1 MIQQQ
6 QAPKMHVYYQMSTN
20 NRSFLNMH
28 YYLKSI
34 GINNN
39 KFMLTLL
46 DPDLDGIDPFDKNLP
61 AVYKQKILRECMY
74 NYWYF
79 LREVVRIPDQGSTSG
94 GARYRLDRGNLALNF
109 CMMLNL
115 NIFLELPRQQGK
127 TISALCRYLWV
138 FNFGTT
144 NSEMVFL
151 NKKME
156 DSKLNL
162 ARMKEI
168 RKALPS
174 YLQMTEMVTPDG
186 KIIKKPN
193 TVETLEHVSNGNK
206 IKTVPSARSKAA
218 AASLLR
224 GRTIPLIYADE
235 WAFVPYNDII
245 YVNTIPAWKTAA
257 MNAKRNNAPYGITI
271 TTTPGFLQDEAGQ
284 YAYNM
289 KESATPFTELWYN
302 MNYYELMN
310 YIGANKNS
318 SFVYIKYTYQQL
330 GRSEQW
336 FSEICKDMQNAWSD
350 IRREVLLEWAN
361 GVENSPFTHE
371 DLEVVQELVKT
382 PVKQV
387 VLMNKYIMNIYEPQ
401 IDLNRYPPIIGV
413 DVSGGYN
420 RDSSAIS
427 VIDSRTTK
435 LFADMNCNY
444 ISTFD
449 LAQCIYELVTNYM
462 PNAVVNIERNG
473 GYGAS
478 VLSKLVNSKIKRN
491 LYFEIKDK
499 VIEERQQDS
508 HIYKRKKL
516 MKVYGLDSSKK
527 IRELLMELLRE
538 RMEYH
543 KDKFVSPIIFE
554 ELKGLEVK
562 KNGKIDHSV
571 NTHDDQIF
579 SLLMALYVWYYGK
592 NLTENF
598 GIKKGTIK
606 TDESLDEEIRDW
618 NTATEFMGEHIEEFY
633 EEDSNS
639 PKVQANRF
647 IKESKQ
653 AMGKTFAE
661 FQREQALHDQ
671 QMMKQ
676 YLSTRIGREAFA
688 RTYHLDLNDLN
699 EQYDH
704 GMVEIPQD
712 VFAGFYRD
720 SDNSNYNSYN

>member
-6 QAPKMHVYYQMSTN
+6 ASRRMHVYFQMSTN
-20 NRSFLNMH
+20 NKSFLNMH

-34 GINNN
+34 GIKNN

-46 DPDLDGIDPFDKNLP
+46 DPDLDGIDPHDRSLP
-61 AVYKQKILRECMY
+61 PIYKQKILRECMY

-151 NKKME
+151 NKKMD

-168 RKALPS
+168 RSALPS
-174 YLQMTEMVTPDG
+174 YLQMTQIVTSDG
-186 KIIKKPN
+186 KVIKKPN

-224 GRTIPLIYADE
+224 GRTIPIIYADE
-235 WAFVPYNDII
+235 WAFTPYNEII

-257 MNAKRNNAPYGITI
+257 MNAKRNGAPYGIVI
-271 TTTPGFLQDEAGQ
+271 TTTPGYLQEDAGK
-284 YAYNM
+284 YAYDM
-289 KESATPFTELWYN
+289 KESATLFTESMYD
-302 MNYYELMN
+302 MNYNELMTYLN
-310 YIGANKNS
+310 ANSKS
-318 SFVYIKYTYQQL
+318 SFIYIKYTYQQL

-336 FSEICKDMQNAWSD
+336 FSEICRDMQNKWVD
-350 IRREVLLEWAN
+350 IRREVLLEWAT
-361 GVENSPFTHE
+361 GVENSPFTQE
-371 DLEVVQELVKT
+371 ELELVEQLTKV
-382 PVKQV
+382 PKKQIL
-387 VLMNKYIMNIYEPQ
+387 LMNKYVMNIYHEVD
-401 IDLNRYPPIIGV
+401 INRYPPIIGV
-413 DVSGGYN
+413 DVSSGYR
-420 RDSSAIS
+420 RDSSAITC
-427 VIDSRTTK
+427 IDSKTTK
-435 LFADMNCNY
+435 VFADLNCNY

-462 PNAVVNIERNG
+462 PNAVVNVERNG
-473 GYGAS
+473 GFGAS

-499 VIEERQQDS
+499 VIEERQEVD
-508 HIYKRKKL
+508 HIYKTKKK
-516 MKVYGLDSSKK
+516 MKVYGLDSTKK
-527 IRELLMELLRE
+527 TRELLIELLGE
-538 RMEYH
+538 RMQYH
-543 KDKFVSPIIFE
+543 KDKFVSPYILA

-562 KNGKIDHSV
+562 KSGKIDHSI

-579 SLLMALYVWYYGK
+579 SMLMALYVWYYGK
-592 NLTENF
+592 NLTETF
-598 GIKKGTIK
+598 GIRKNTIK
-606 TDESLDEEIRDW
+606 TDEELDEEIKDW
-618 NTATEFMGEHIEEFY
+618 TVASESIGEYIEDFY
-633 EEDSNS
+633 IDDEESVSTQTN
-639 PKVQANRF
+639 KF

-653 AMGKTFAE
+653 AMGMTYAE
-661 FQREQALHDQ
+661 FEAMRVSQEQEIL
-671 QMMKQ
+671 KR
-676 YLSTRIGREAFA
+676 YLSTKVGREAYA
-688 RTYHLDLNDLN
+688 RTNHLDLNDLN
-699 EQYDH
+699 EQYSA
-704 GMVEIPQD
+704 GMFEIPPD
-712 VFAGFYRD
+712 VFKSFYE
-720 SDNSNYNSYN
+720 

>member
-1 MIQQQ
+1 MIHQQ

-20 NRSFLNMH
+20 NKSFLNMH

-34 GINNN
+34 GIKNNR
-39 KFMLTLL
+39 FMLTLL
-46 DPDLDGIDPFDKNLP
+46 DPDLDGIDPHDKTLSP
-61 AVYKQKILRECMY
+61 IYKQKILRECMY

-94 GARYRLDRGNLALNF
+94 GARYKLDRGNLALNF

-115 NIFLELPRQQGK
+115 NIFLELSRQIGK
-127 TISALCRYLWV
+127 TISALCRYLWI

-151 NKKME
+151 NKKMD

-168 RKALPS
+168 RSALPS

-186 KIIKKPN
+186 KVIKKPN

-224 GRTIPLIYADE
+224 GRTIPIIYADE
-235 WAFVPYNDII
+235 WAFTPYNDII

-271 TTTPGFLQDEAGQ
+271 TTTPGFLQDEAGK
-284 YAYNM
+284 YAYDM
-289 KESATPFTELWYN
+289 KEAATPFSELWYDL
-302 MNYYELMN
+302 NYYELMN
-310 YIGANKNS
+310 YIDANKNS
-318 SFVYIKYTYQQL
+318 SFVYIKFTYQQI
-330 GRSEQW
+330 GRSEKW
-336 FSEICKDMQNAWSD
+336 FAEICKDMQNDWAS
-350 IRREVLLEWAN
+350 IRREILLEWAN
-361 GVENSPFTHE
+361 GVENSPFTQE
-371 DLEVVQELVKT
+371 DLEVVQELTKT
-382 PVKQV
+382 PIKQV
-387 VLMNKYIMNIYEPQ
+387 MFMNKYIMNIYDQ
-401 IDLNRYPPIIGV
+401 IDINRYPPIIGV

-427 VIDSRTTK
+427 VIDSKTTK
-435 LFADMNCNY
+435 LFADLNCNY

-462 PNAVVNIERNG
+462 PNAVVNVERNG

-478 VLSKLVNSKIKRN
+478 VLSKLVNSSIKRN

-499 VIEERQQDS
+499 VIEERQQND
-508 HIYKRKKL
+508 HIYKAKKR

-527 IRELLMELLRE
+527 IRELLMEILRE

-543 KDKFVSPIIFE
+543 KDKFVSPIILE

-571 NTHDDQIF
+571 NTHDDSIF

-598 GIKKGTIK
+598 GIRKGVIK
-606 TDESLDEEIRDW
+606 TDESLDEEIKDW
-618 NTATEFMGEHIEEFY
+618 TTATEFVGDIIEDFYVDEDKSVKGEV
-633 EEDSNS
+633 N
-639 PKVQANRF
+639 KF

-653 AMGKTFAE
+653 AIGKTYAE
-661 FQREQALHDQ
+661 FENERA
-671 QMMKQ
+671 MKEKEILDR
-676 YLSTRIGREAFA
+676 YLSTRVGREAYA
-688 RTYHLDLNDLN
+688 RTYNMDLKDLEERYGN
-699 EQYDH
+699 GTVYN
-704 GMVEIPQD
+704 IPPS
-712 VFAGFYRD
+712 VFASFYD
-720 SDNSNYNSYN
+720 TEEVDNLRG

>member
-6 QAPKMHVYYQMSTN
+6 QAPRMHVYYQMSTN
-20 NRSFLNMH
+20 NKSFLNMH

-34 GINNN
+34 GIKNN

-46 DPDLDGIDPFDKNLP
+46 DPDLDGIDPFDRNLP
-61 AVYKQKILRECMY
+61 PVYKQKILREVMY

-94 GARYRLDRGNLALNF
+94 GARYKLDRGNLALNF

-115 NIFLELPRQQGK
+115 NIFLELPRQIGK
-127 TISALCRYLWV
+127 TISSLCRYLWV

-151 NKKME
+151 NKKMD

-168 RKALPS
+168 RDALPS
-174 YLQMTEMVTPDG
+174 YLQMKEMILPDG
-186 KIIKKPN
+186 KVVKKPN

-224 GRTIPLIYADE
+224 GRTIPIIYADE
-235 WAFVPYNDII
+235 WAFTPYNDII

-257 MNAKRNNAPYGITI
+257 MNAKKNNAPYGITI
-271 TTTPGFLQDEAGQ
+271 TTTPGFLAEDAGK
-284 YAYNM
+284 YAYDM
-289 KESATPFTELWYN
+289 KESATPFTELWYDMTYN
-302 MNYYELMN
+302 ELMN
-310 YIGANKNS
+310 YINANTRS
-318 SFVYIKYTYQQL
+318 SFIYIKYTYQQL
-330 GRSEQW
+330 GRSEHW
-336 FSEICKDMQNAWSD
+336 FAEICKDMQNDWPS
-350 IRREVLLEWAN
+350 IRREILLEWAN
-361 GVENSPFTHE
+361 GVENSPFTQE
-371 DLEVVQELVKT
+371 DLEVVQELTKT
-382 PVKQV
+382 PIKQV
-387 VLMNKYIMNIYEPQ
+387 MLMNKYIMNIYQ
-401 IDLNRYPPIIGV
+401 QVDLNRYPPIIGV

-427 VIDSRTTK
+427 VIDSHTTK

-462 PNAVVNIERNG
+462 PNAVVNVERNG

-499 VIEERQQDS
+499 VIEERQQDN
-508 HIYKRKKL
+508 HIYKAKKR

-527 IRELLMELLRE
+527 IRELLMEILRE

-543 KDKFVSPIIFE
+543 KDKFVSPIILE

-606 TDESLDEEIRDW
+606 TDESLDEEVKDW
-618 NTATEFMGEHIEEFY
+618 NTATEFMGDVIEDFY
-633 EEDSNS
+633 LEDDNS
-639 PKVQANRF
+639 PKLQANKFLR
-647 IKESKQ
+647 ESKQ
-653 AMGKTFAE
+653 AIGKTYSE
-661 FQREQALHDQ
+661 FEKERALKEMQ
-671 QMMKQ
+671 ILKQ
-676 YLSTRIGREAFA
+676 YLNTRVGREAYA
-688 RTYHLDLNDLN
+688 RTYHLDIDELNDK
-699 EQYDH
+699 YDS
-704 GMVEIPQD
+704 GLFEIPPD
-712 VFAGFYRD
+712 IFASFYD
-720 SDNSNYNSYN
+720 TDINTTQNNMYS

>member
-1 MIQQQ
+1 MPNEI
-6 QAPKMHVYYQMSTN
+6 
-20 NRSFLNMH
+20 
-28 YYLKSI
+28 
-34 GINNN
+34 
-39 KFMLTLL
+39 
-46 DPDLDGIDPFDKNLP
+46 
-61 AVYKQKILRECMY
+61 
-74 NYWYF
+74 
-79 LREVVRIPDQGSTSG
+79 
-94 GARYRLDRGNLALNF
+94 
-109 CMMLNL
+109 
-115 NIFLELPRQQGK
+115 GK

-168 RKALPS
+168 RDALPS
-174 YLQMTEMVTPDG
+174 YLQMKEMITPDG
-186 KIIKKPN
+186 KVLRKPN
-193 TVETLEHVSNGNK
+193 TVERLEHVSNGNK

-224 GRTIPLIYADE
+224 GRTIPIIYADE
-235 WAFVPYNDII
+235 WAFTPYNDII
-245 YVNTIPAWKTAA
+245 YTNTIPAWKTAA
-257 MNAKRNNAPYGITI
+257 MNAKKNNAPYGITI
-271 TTTPGFLQDEAGQ
+271 TTTPGFLQDEAGK
-284 YAYNM
+284 YAYDM
-289 KESATPFTELWYN
+289 KEAATPFTELWYD

-310 YIGANKNS
+310 YINANNKS
-318 SFVYIKYTYQQL
+318 SFIYIKYTYQQL

-336 FSEICKDMQNAWSD
+336 FAEICRDMQNAWPD
-350 IRREVLLEWAN
+350 IRREILLEWAN
-361 GVENSPFTHE
+361 GTENSPFTQE
-371 DLEVVQELVKT
+371 DLEVVQELTKT
-382 PVKQV
+382 PIKQV
-387 VLMNKYIMNIYEPQ
+387 MFMNKYIMNIYEQ
-401 IDLNRYPPIIGV
+401 VDLNRYPPIIGV

-427 VIDSRTTK
+427 VIDSHTTK
-435 LFADMNCNY
+435 LFADLNCNY

-462 PNAVVNIERNG
+462 PNAVVNVERNG

-478 VLSKLVNSKIKRN
+478 VLSKLVNSRIKRN

-499 VIEERQQDS
+499 VIEERQQAD
-508 HIYKRKKL
+508 HVYKTKKR

-527 IRELLMELLRE
+527 IRELLMEILRE

-543 KDKFVSPIIFE
+543 KDKFVSPIILE

-562 KNGKIDHSV
+562 KNGKIDHSI

-618 NTATEFMGEHIEEFY
+618 TTATEFVGDVIEDFY
-633 EEDSNS
+633 VEDDNS
-639 PKVQANRF
+639 PKVQANKF
-647 IKESKQ
+647 IRESKQ
-653 AMGKTFAE
+653 AMGKTYAE
-661 FQREQALHDQ
+661 FEREQALHEQ
-671 QMMKQ
+671 QMLKQ
-676 YLSTRIGREAFA
+676 FLSTRLGREAYA
-688 RTYHLDLNDLN
+688 RTYNLDLNDLN
-699 EQYDH
+699 EQYEI
-704 GMVEIPQD
+704 GMFQVPPD
-712 VFAGFYRD
+712 VFTSFYEID
-720 SDNSNYNSYN
+720 SQPQQNNPYA

>member
-1 MIQQQ
+1 MIQQ

-20 NRSFLNMH
+20 NKSFLNMH

-34 GINNN
+34 GIKNN

-46 DPDLDGIDPFDKNLP
+46 DPDLDGIDPFDRTLP
-61 AVYKQKILRECMY
+61 PVYKQKILRECMY

-79 LREVVRIPDQGSTSG
+79 LREVIRIPDQGSTSG

-115 NIFLELPRQQGK
+115 NIFLELPRQIGK
-127 TISALCRYLWV
+127 TISALCRYLWI

-168 RKALPS
+168 RDTLPS
-174 YLQMTEMVTPDG
+174 YLQMKEMITPDG
-186 KIIKKPN
+186 KLIKKPN
-193 TVETLEHVSNGNK
+193 TVERLEHVSNGNK

-224 GRTIPLIYADE
+224 GRTIPIIYADE
-235 WAFVPYNDII
+235 WAFTPYNDII

-257 MNAKRNNAPYGITI
+257 MNAKKNKAPYGITI
-271 TTTPGFLQDEAGQ
+271 TTTPGFLSDDAGK
-284 YAYNM
+284 YAYDM
-289 KESATPFTELWYN
+289 KESATKFTELWYDL
-302 MNYYELMN
+302 NYYELMN
-310 YIGANKNS
+310 YINANTKS
-318 SFVYIKYTYQQL
+318 SFVYIKYTYQQI
-330 GRSEQW
+330 GRSEHW
-336 FSEICKDMQNAWSD
+336 FSEICKDMQNDWAS
-350 IRREVLLEWAN
+350 IRREILLEWAS
-361 GVENSPFTHE
+361 GVENSPFTQE
-371 DLEVVQELVKT
+371 DLEVVQELTKS
-382 PVKQV
+382 PIKQV
-387 VLMNKYIMNIYEPQ
+387 MLLNKYIMNIYDTV
-401 IDLNRYPPIIGV
+401 DLNRYPPIIGV

-427 VIDSRTTK
+427 VIDSHTTK
-435 LFADMNCNY
+435 LFADLNCNY

-462 PNAVVNIERNG
+462 PNAVVNVERNG

-499 VIEERQQDS
+499 VIEERQQAD
-508 HIYKRKKL
+508 HVYKAKKR
-516 MKVYGLDSSKK
+516 MKVYGLDSTKK
-527 IRELLMELLRE
+527 IRELLMEILRE

-543 KDKFVSPIIFE
+543 KDKFVSPIILA

-562 KNGKIDHSV
+562 KNGKIDHSA

-592 NLTENF
+592 NLTENY
-598 GIKKGTIK
+598 GIKKGTIQ
-606 TDESLDEEIRDW
+606 TDESLDEVIRDW
-618 NTATEFMGEHIEEFY
+618 DTATEFVGDYIEDFYIEDDKSVKGEV
-633 EEDSNS
+633 N
-639 PKVQANRF
+639 KF
-647 IKESKQ
+647 IRESKKS
-653 AMGKTFAE
+653 MGKTYSE
-661 FQREQALHDQ
+661 FLNEQAESNREALN
-671 QMMKQ
+671 K
-676 YLSTRIGREAFA
+676 YLSTKVGRQAYA
-688 RTYHLDLNDLN
+688 STYNLDLKDLE
-699 EQYDH
+699 EQY
-704 GMVEIPQD
+704 GTGVLYNIPLE
-712 VFAGFYRD
+712 VFKSFYD
-720 SDNSNYNSYN
+720 TNVS

>member
-6 QAPKMHVYYQMSTN
+6 QAPKMKVYYQMSTN
-20 NRSFLNMH
+20 NKSFLNMH

-34 GINNN
+34 GIKNNR
-39 KFMLTLL
+39 FMLTLL
-46 DPDLDGIDPFDKNLP
+46 DPDLDGIDPFDRTLP
-61 AVYKQKILRECMY
+61 PIYKQKILREVMY

-151 NKKME
+151 NKKMD

-168 RKALPS
+168 RAALPS
-174 YLQMTEMVTPDG
+174 YLQMIQLVTPDG
-186 KIIKKPN
+186 KIVRKPN

-224 GRTIPLIYADE
+224 GRTIPIIYADE
-235 WAFVPYNDII
+235 WAFTPYNDII

-257 MNAKRNNAPYGITI
+257 MNARKNNAPYGITI
-271 TTTPGFLQDEAGQ
+271 TTTPGFLQDEAGK
-284 YAYNM
+284 YAWDM
-289 KESATPFTELWYN
+289 KEAATPFTELWYD

-310 YIGANKNS
+310 YINANTRS
-318 SFVYIKYTYQQL
+318 SFIYIRYTYQQL

-336 FSEICKDMQNAWSD
+336 FSEICRDMQNKWPD

-361 GVENSPFTHE
+361 GVENSPFTQE
-371 DLEVVQELVKT
+371 DLEVVEQLTKT
-382 PVKQV
+382 PIKQIL
-387 VLMNKYIMNIYEPQ
+387 LMNKYTMNIYQQ

-427 VIDSRTTK
+427 CVDSHTTK
-435 LFADMNCNY
+435 LFADLNCNY

-462 PNAVVNIERNG
+462 PNAVVNVERNG

-478 VLSKLVNSKIKRN
+478 VLAKLVNSKIKRN

-499 VIEERQQDS
+499 VIEERQETD
-508 HIYKRKKL
+508 HIYKAKKR

-543 KDKFVSPIIFE
+543 KDKFVSPYILA

-579 SLLMALYVWYYGK
+579 SYLMALYVWYYGK

-598 GIKKGTIK
+598 GIKKSVIK
-606 TDESLDEEIRDW
+606 TDESLDEEIKDW
-618 NTATEFMGEHIEEFY
+618 TTATEFVGDVIEDFY
-633 EEDSNS
+633 EKDEDSAKYQSN
-639 PKVQANRF
+639 KF
-647 IKESKQ
+647 IRESKQ
-653 AMGKTFAE
+653 AMGKTYSQF
-661 FQREQALHDQ
+661 EQERLAKENQIL
-671 QMMKQ
+671 KQ
-676 YLSTRIGREAFA
+676 YLATRVGREAYA
-688 RTYHLDLNDLN
+688 RTYNLDLKDLE
-699 EQYDH
+699 EQY
-704 GMVEIPQD
+704 GGPGTMVDIPPEI
-712 VFAGFYRD
+712 FSNFYKDENIR
-720 SDNSNYNSYN
+720 

>member
-6 QAPKMHVYYQMSTN
+6 TRPKMSVYYQMSTN
-20 NRSFLNMH
+20 NKSFLNMH

-34 GINNN
+34 GIKNN

-46 DPDLDGIDPFDKNLP
+46 DPDLDGIDPFDRSLP
-61 AVYKQKILRECMY
+61 PIYKQKILREVMY

-79 LREVVRIPDQGSTSG
+79 LREVIRIPDQGSTSG

-151 NKKME
+151 NKKMD

-162 ARMKEI
+162 SRMKEI
-168 RKALPS
+168 RSALPP
-174 YLQMTEMVTPDG
+174 YLQMIQSVSPDG

-224 GRTIPLIYADE
+224 GRTIPIIYADE
-235 WAFVPYNDII
+235 WAFTPYNDII

-257 MNAKRNNAPYGITI
+257 MNAKKNNAPFGITI
-271 TTTPGFLQDEAGQ
+271 TTTPGFLQDEAGK
-284 YAYNM
+284 YAWDM

-302 MNYYELMN
+302 MNYNELMS
-310 YIGANKNS
+310 YINANTKS

-330 GRSEQW
+330 GRSEKW
-336 FSEICKDMQNAWSD
+336 FSEICKDMQNKWVD

-371 DLEVVQELVKT
+371 DLEVVEQLTKT
-382 PVKQV
+382 PIKQIL
-387 VLMNKYIMNIYEPQ
+387 LMNKYTMNIYQQ

-427 VIDSRTTK
+427 CIDSNTTK
-435 LFADMNCNY
+435 LFADLNCNY

-462 PNAVVNIERNG
+462 PNAVVNVERNG

-478 VLSKLVNSKIKRN
+478 VVQKLMNSKIKRN

-499 VIEERQQDS
+499 VLEERQQND
-508 HIYKRKKL
+508 HIYKTKKKV
-516 MKVYGLDSSKK
+516 KVYGLDSSKN

-543 KDKFVSPIIFE
+543 KDKFISPHILA

-562 KNGKIDHSV
+562 KSGKIDHSI

-592 NLTENF
+592 NIRENF
-598 GIKKGTIK
+598 GIRKAVIK

-618 NTATEFMGEHIEEFY
+618 TTATEDIGEVIEDFY
-633 EEDSNS
+633 IKEEDSAKSDVN
-639 PKVQANRF
+639 KFLQ
-647 IKESKQ
+647 ESKK
-653 AMGKTFAE
+653 ALGKTYNE
-661 FQREQALHDQ
+661 FEKERLAKENAIL
-671 QMMKQ
+671 KQ
-676 YLSTRIGREAFA
+676 YLSTRVGREAYA
-688 RTYHLDLNDLN
+688 NANNLDLKDL
-699 EQYDH
+699 EDRYGSGALVD
-704 GMVEIPQD
+704 IPLD
-712 VFAGFYRD
+712 VFKSFYND
-720 SDNSNYNSYN
+720 DMDNDIR

>member
-1 MIQQQ
+1 MIQQ

-20 NRSFLNMH
+20 NKSFLNTH

-34 GINNN
+34 GIKNN

-46 DPDLDGIDPFDKNLP
+46 DPDLDGIDPYDRTLP
-61 AVYKQKILRECMY
+61 PVIKQKILRECMY

-151 NKKME
+151 NKKMD

-168 RKALPS
+168 RNALPS
-174 YLQMTEMVTPDG
+174 YLQMTEMIAPDG
-186 KIIKKPN
+186 KVIKKPN

-224 GRTIPLIYADE
+224 GRTIPIIYADE
-235 WAFVPYNDII
+235 WAFTPYNDII

-257 MNAKRNNAPYGITI
+257 MNAKKNNAPYGITI
-271 TTTPGFLQDEAGQ
+271 TTTPGFLQDEAGK
-284 YAYNM
+284 YAYDM
-289 KESATPFTELWYN
+289 KESATAFTELWYDLS
-302 MNYYELMN
+302 YPELMN
-310 YIGANKNS
+310 YINANTKS
-318 SFVYIKYTYQQL
+318 SFIYIRYTYQQL

-336 FSEICKDMQNAWSD
+336 FAEICRDMQNKWPD

-361 GVENSPFTHE
+361 GVENSPFTQE
-371 DLEVVQELVKT
+371 DLEIVQELTKT
-382 PVKQV
+382 PIKQV
-387 VLMNKYIMNIYEPQ
+387 MFMNKYIMNIYSQ
-401 IDLNRYPPIIGV
+401 VDINRHPPIIGV

-427 VIDSRTTK
+427 VIDSSTTK
-435 LFADMNCNY
+435 LFADLNCNY

-462 PNAVVNIERNG
+462 PNAVVNVERNG

-478 VLSKLVNSKIKRN
+478 VLSKLVNSSIKRN

-499 VIEERQQDS
+499 VIEERQQAD
-508 HIYKRKKL
+508 HVYKTKKR
-516 MKVYGLDSSKK
+516 MKVYGLDSTKK
-527 IRELLMELLRE
+527 IRELLMEILRE

-543 KDKFVSPIIFE
+543 KDKFISPIILE

-562 KNGKIDHSV
+562 KSGKIDHSV

-598 GIKKGTIK
+598 GIKKSVIK
-606 TDESLDEEIRDW
+606 TDESLDEEIKDW
-618 NTATEFMGEHIEEFY
+618 STATEFMGDVIEDFY
-633 EEDSNS
+633 IDNDKSVKAEVN
-639 PKVQANRF
+639 KF
-647 IKESKQ
+647 IRESKQ
-653 AMGKTFAE
+653 SMGKTYAE
-661 FQREQALHDQ
+661 FENERIAKEQQILN
-671 QMMKQ
+671 Q
-676 YLSTRIGREAFA
+676 YLSTRIGREAYA
-688 RTYHLDLNDLN
+688 NAYNLDIQDLE
-699 EQYDH
+699 EQYGAGGLYH
-704 GMVEIPQD
+704 IPPD
-712 VFAGFYRD
+712 VFKSFYD
-720 SDNSNYNSYN
+720 TNQNNNLVG